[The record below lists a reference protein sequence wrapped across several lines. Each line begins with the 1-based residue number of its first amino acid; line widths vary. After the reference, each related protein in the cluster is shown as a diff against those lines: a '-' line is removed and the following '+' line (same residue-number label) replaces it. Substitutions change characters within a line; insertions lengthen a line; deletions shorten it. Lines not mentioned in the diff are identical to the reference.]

1 MTVIGGRKMEKLAA
15 IFAVAMLAGCASD
28 SGVIDQGGGTYFV
41 SKQAATGFSG
51 LGNLRANVTTEA
63 RQFCARTGK
72 ELRVLNIN
80 ETQPPYLL
88 GNYPRVELEFAC
100 P

>member
-1 MTVIGGRKMEKLAA
+1 MKKLVAVVA
-15 IFAVAMLAGCASD
+15 VTIFAGCASD

-41 SKQAATGFSG
+41 AKQAATGFSG
-51 LGNLRANVTTEA
+51 LGNLRADATTEA
-63 RQFCARTGK
+63 RQFCARSGK
-72 ELRVLNIN
+72 DLRVLRTS

-100 P
+100 S